1 MGQQVTEIL
10 GQAFKGIDTDLQE
23 LPGGRV
29 SGRIVWD
36 GFAELDPTDRQRL
49 VREVLENKLGSQVQQ
64 VGVLLTYTPDEL
76 SAMQAA

>member
-29 SGRIVWD
+29 SGRVVWE
-36 GFAELDPTDRQRL
+36 GFAELDPTDRQKL
-49 VREVLENKLGSQVQQ
+49 VREVLKKELGPRVQE
-64 VGVLLTYTPDEL
+64 VGVLLTYTPTEL
-76 SAMQAA
+76 EAMQAA